1 MPKALD
7 GKEIYG
13 INPASELLAK
23 KSINEIE
30 SLYEKDILKA
40 DGSLNELSYLIIRNL
55 EQYKKASSYLWL
67 NDIVCSMDDTDFLIF
82 FRKEESGELEFKKTA
97 KELMLLSIV
106 KEYEFLWNYKE
117 IDDKKEK
124 MPLDIFLNKT
134 IPEKEE
140 KEVLYIKKEK
150 DSDVVLYNIYYIED
164 ESVYKYDALNE
175 EVCEINPKE
184 IRIELA
190 KILGVKGE

>member
-1 MPKALD
+1 
-7 GKEIYG
+7 
-13 INPASELLAK
+13 
-23 KSINEIE
+23 
-30 SLYEKDILKA
+30 
-40 DGSLNELSYLIIRNL
+40 
-55 EQYKKASSYLWL
+55 
-67 NDIVCSMDDTDFLIF
+67 
-82 FRKEESGELEFKKTA
+82 
-97 KELMLLSIV
+97 MLLSIV

-124 MPLDIFLNKT
+124 MPLDIFSNKT

-150 DSDVVLYNIYYIED
+150 DSEVVLYNIYYIED